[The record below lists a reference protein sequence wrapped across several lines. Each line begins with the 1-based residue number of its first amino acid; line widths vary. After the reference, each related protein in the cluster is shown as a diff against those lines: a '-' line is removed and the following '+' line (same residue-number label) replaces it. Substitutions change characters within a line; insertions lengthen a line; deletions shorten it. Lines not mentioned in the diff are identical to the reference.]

1 MKKARIEH
9 PTDNKYQKWANT
21 AQKTLTAYGYE
32 VEVVQTHGFPNW
44 EVKGT
49 EDEQNNAG
57 ILLSILLDMHEL
69 EAMGP
74 NRVYHL

>member
-9 PTDNKYQKWANT
+9 TINGKYQKWAET
-21 AQKTLTAYGYE
+21 AQKTLMSYGYE
-32 VEVVQTHGFPNW
+32 VEVIQTHFLPSW

-49 EDEQNNAG
+49 EDEMNNAG

-74 NRVYHL
+74 NRVYHY